1 MTVTAPF
8 LYEQVVQELG
18 YLIVH
23 HTLQP
28 GERLP
33 SLREL
38 SRNRKISMAT
48 AMQAYSIL
56 EAQGLLQVR
65 PQSGYYVSAYP
76 QRISLPEP
84 ESHPASPIVSAVS
97 IDHLI
102 EQVLDNARQPDILP
116 LGIATIAPDWLP
128 IRKLGSLLAPLS
140 REPEAHRYAATAGYP
155 ELRRQIA
162 LRSVD
167 SGNPLKPEE
176 VVLTCGGMEA
186 LSLALRTVAQAGD
199 TIAVESPTYYGILQ
213 TIEGLGMKA
222 LALPTH
228 PREGLVLSEV
238 EKALQTHPL
247 KAGIFIPT
255 FHNPLG
261 SCMPSENKARL
272 VELFTSRGIP
282 IIEDDIYGEF
292 YFSDPPPPTLR
303 SFDRTGLVILCSSFS
318 KTLSPGLRV
327 GWAIPGQFYN
337 TFLRLKRMSTLVTA
351 TLPQMAVA
359 DFLERG
365 WYERHLR
372 QLRRRLQVQSERFS
386 HAIATYFPA
395 GTRLSRPQGGFVLWV
410 ELPPTVDAFKLYQK
424 ALQHRISLAPG
435 SMFAVDGEY
444 LHCIRLSFGMPWSDT
459 LDKGLFLLGALAKE
473 MT

>member
-1 MTVTAPF
+1 MAVAAPF

-18 YLIVH
+18 HLIAH
-23 HTLQP
+23 QTLQP

-56 EAQGLLQVR
+56 EAQGLIQVR
-65 PQSGYYVSAYP
+65 PQSGYYVSTYP
-76 QRISLPEP
+76 QRPILPEP
-84 ESHPASPIVSAVS
+84 EAHPSAPTVSDVS

-102 EQVLDNARQPDILP
+102 EQVLDNARQPNILP
-116 LGIATIAPDWLP
+116 FGIATIAPDWLP
-128 IRKLGSLLAPLS
+128 IRQLGGLLATLA
-140 REPEAHRYAATAGYP
+140 RAPEAHRYAATAGYP

-186 LSLALRTVAQAGD
+186 LSLALRTVAEAGD

-213 TIEGLGMKA
+213 TIEVLGMKA

-228 PREGLVLSEV
+228 PRDGLILSEV
-238 EKALQTHPL
+238 ETALKNHPI

-261 SCMPSENKARL
+261 SCMPPENKACL

-292 YFSDPPPPTLR
+292 YFTAPPPPTLR
-303 SFDRTGLVILCSSFS
+303 SFDRSGLVILCSSFS

-327 GWAIPGQFYN
+327 GWAIPGQFYSK
-337 TFLRLKRMSTLVTA
+337 FLRLKRMSTLVTA
-351 TLPQMAVA
+351 TLPQMAIA
-359 DFLERG
+359 EFLERG
-365 WYERHLR
+365 WFERHLR
-372 QLRRRLQVQSERFS
+372 QLRRRLQEQAERFS
-386 HAIATYFPA
+386 QAIATYFPA

-410 ELPPTVDAFKLYQK
+410 ELPPTVDAFQLYKK
-424 ALQHRISLAPG
+424 ALQHRISLSPG
-435 SMFAVDGEY
+435 VMFSVDGEY
-444 LHCIRLSFGMPWSDT
+444 RHCIRLSYGMPWSDA

-473 MT
+473 MV